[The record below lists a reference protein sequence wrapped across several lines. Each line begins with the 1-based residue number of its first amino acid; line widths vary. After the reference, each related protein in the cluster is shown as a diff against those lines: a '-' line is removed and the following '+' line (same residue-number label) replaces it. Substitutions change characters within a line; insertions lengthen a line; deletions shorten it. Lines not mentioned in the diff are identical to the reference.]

1 VSPAHQCLCT
11 STNLEILPESTL
23 SPRPCSIWDDGT
35 ANPETALDS
44 FDLVTP
50 NHALG
55 WLLGGLGFFAV
66 VGGVMTAMRPEE
78 RTPWVPK
85 QVIVP
90 PEVGPSAAH

>member
-1 VSPAHQCLCT
+1 MSRPINVYVPA
-11 STNLEILPESTL
+11 TNLGNTPDTHAFL
-23 SPRPCSIWDDGT
+23 SPCSIWDDGT